1 MNLENCLY
9 LENENLKEFPLTS
22 EMSKSLDNDKILYN
36 VLKLTDHGSNNTYG
50 YALYKKKYGVMNL
63 LSIEVKQTDRNKGYG
78 KEFMTLLEKTAKKYK
93 LRQLLFKS
101 NNNSFIN
108 SCLKNNFKK
117 FPESENIYM
126 KELI

>member
-9 LENENLKEFPLTS
+9 LENENLEEFPFTS
-22 EMSKSLDNDKILYN
+22 EISKSLDNDKILYN
-36 VLKLTDHGSNNTYG
+36 VLKLTDHGNHNVFG

-63 LSIEVKQTDRNKGYG
+63 LSIEVKQSDRNKGYG
-78 KEFMTLLEKTAKKYK
+78 KEFMNLLEKTAKKYK

-117 FPESENIYM
+117 FPESANIYM